1 MQTNTTI
8 IVEPTMEEAINDVI
22 QMAKDDYFK
31 WTGHG
36 RAKTEVDNNM
46 IKEFNEGFRVL
57 DNDRRKFI
65 KIVQVERNGSRRVW
79 GFIMKHD
86 YKHFKRGDILKAA
99 GWNAPALNKPRGNI
113 FNKPYKVSWTGP
125 EYLR

>member
-46 IKEFNEGFRVL
+46 IKEFNEVIDSWRS
-57 DNDRRKFI
+57 DHIWKYENN
-65 KIVQVERNGSRRVW
+65 EW
-79 GFIMKHD
+79 T
-86 YKHFKRGDILKAA
+86 LKNPI
-99 GWNAPALNKPRGNI
+99 WL
-113 FNKPYKVSWTGP
+113 
-125 EYLR
+125 ED